1 MRRIKKHSVKVHP
14 KRRLRENSTRRR
26 LQQKA
31 AQGLS
36 EAAPVAFVIISLV
49 RQEKKSAGKILGDYF
64 SFSAEKTVRPG
75 RPLPRASSGQ
85 ARPEPFSAADQ
96 NKKPKE
102 LKPPLWLLR

>member
-1 MRRIKKHSVKVHP
+1 MFDANKEIEKGN
-14 KRRLRENSTRRR
+14 LD
-26 LQQKA
+26 
-31 AQGLS
+31 
-36 EAAPVAFVIISLV
+36 EAN
-49 RQEKKSAGKILGDYF
+49 KILDDYF

-96 NKKPKE
+96 NKKPKG